1 MLCSTMKKSIITA
14 LLLLSH
20 TTFAAEADNFTA
32 RQLPLVDASE
42 QVNSMANSYLNT
54 AINNLASDGCNEKN
68 LYTELRKVFANHS
81 KGQLT
86 KDILYNKKAT
96 IYNLPIKQS
105 VYENWEIPDGYL
117 LGKKSAATSPLALSP
132 LIKIGDQAVGVDKFE
147 HMFGMGFDYF
157 TKHHLKGRNIKLVL
171 NYGGAMEKTILGGN
185 VFATGV
191 FSYGDLSA
199 NFNGMRFWNHVL
211 QKDDDILGAD
221 QNLGP
226 YVVCQNNKWAVNE
239 KNPIDFRNYID
250 ASMDESI
257 NCSKF
262 AGTLAIKKFKAS
274 VIKRGFVTS
283 EGKAACP
290 VEPEKL
296 EEMKVK
302 YKNSGVL
309 KKIINSDG
317 LGRVN
322 YAKEF

>member
-1 MLCSTMKKSIITA
+1 MKKTIITA
-14 LLLLSH
+14 LLVLTQTS
-20 TTFAAEADNFTA
+20 FAAEADNFTA
-32 RQLPLVDASE
+32 RLLPLVDASE
-42 QVNSMANSYLNT
+42 QVNALSNKYLKA
-54 AINNLASDGCNEKN
+54 AINNLASAGCNEDA

-81 KGQLT
+81 KGELT
-86 KDILYNKKAT
+86 KDILYKSAVP
-96 IYNLPIKQS
+96 IYSLPIKKS

-132 LIKIGDQAVGVDKFE
+132 LIKIGDQAIGVDKFE

-157 TKHHLKGRNIKLVL
+157 TKHYQKGTKVKLVL

-199 NFNGMRFWNHVL
+199 NFNGMRFWNHML
-211 QKDDDILGAD
+211 QKEDDILGAD

-226 YVVCQNNKWAVNE
+226 YVVCQDKKWVVNE

-262 AGTLAIKKFKAS
+262 AGTKAIKKFKAS
-274 VIKRGFVTS
+274 VIRRGFVDS
-283 EGKAACP
+283 QGKAACP

-296 EEMKVK
+296 VEMKEK
-302 YKNSGVL
+302 YKKSGVV
-309 KKIINSDG
+309 KQIINSDG

-322 YAKEF
+322 YVKEF

>member
-1 MLCSTMKKSIITA
+1 MKKIILSA
-14 LLLLSH
+14 LLVLSQNS
-20 TTFAAEADNFTA
+20 FAAESDNFTA
-32 RQLPLVDASE
+32 RQLDLVDAST
-42 QVNSMANSYLNT
+42 QVNELANKYLRSS
-54 AINNLASDGCNEKN
+54 IKNLAVAGCDEEA
-68 LYTELRKVFANHS
+68 LYAELRKAFANHS
-81 KGQLT
+81 KGEFT
-86 KDILYNKKAT
+86 KDILYKSAVP
-96 IYNLPIKQS
+96 IYALPIKKS
-105 VYENWEIPDGYL
+105 VYETWEIPDGYL

-157 TKHHLKGRNIKLVL
+157 KKNYVKDGNIKLIL
-171 NYGGAMEKTILGGN
+171 NYGGAMEKSILGGN

-199 NFNGMRFWNHVL
+199 NFNGMRFWNHML
-211 QKDDDILGAD
+211 QKNDDILGAD

-226 YVVCQNNKWAVNE
+226 YVVCQDKKWAVNE

-262 AGTLAIKKFKAS
+262 AGTKAIGKFKAE

-283 EGKAACP
+283 TGKAACP

-296 EEMKVK
+296 IEMKAK
-302 YKNSGVL
+302 YNNSGIVD
-309 KKIINSDG
+309 KIINSDG
-317 LGRVN
+317 IGKVN
-322 YAKEF
+322 YFKEF